1 MNAPTDADLR
11 RQLRYKTWRHDALNW
26 QCPWGCGGRTK
37 KDCEKYGDSG
47 THIASRPT
55 KEELIE
61 IKKAR
66 EKRRR
71 KAELRAA
78 KAKNKS
84 L

>member
-1 MNAPTDADLR
+1 MTHSTGSVPGVVEKLVIV
-11 RQLRYKTWRHDALNW
+11 
-26 QCPWGCGGRTK
+26 GGEQK

-66 EKRRR
+66 EKRR